1 MKTIIPLLLL
11 SMLTACSTATLRDP
25 VANPHGLT
33 NPDLIKA
40 QIEHIAKLE
49 REMEKREQEMKYQHL
64 KELTQIQVQQKQQP
78 AAAQGHTNCKLLC
91 F

>member
-1 MKTIIPLLLL
+1 
-11 SMLTACSTATLRDP
+11 
-25 VANPHGLT
+25 
-33 NPDLIKA
+33 LIKA

-64 KELTQIQVQQKQQP
+64 KELTQIQVQQKQT
-78 AAAQGHTNCKLLC
+78 AASGHTNCKLLC

>member
-11 SMLTACSTATLRDP
+11 SMLTACSTATLKDP

-40 QIEHIAKLE
+40 QIDQIAKLE
-49 REMEKREQEMKYQHL
+49 RDMEKREQEMKYQHL
-64 KELTQIQVQQKQQP
+64 KELTQMQMQQKQQP
-78 AAAQGHTNCKLLC
+78 VSAQGHANCKLLC

>member
-40 QIEHIAKLE
+40 QIDYIAKLE
-49 REMEKREQEMKYQHL
+49 REMEKREQELKYQHL
-64 KELTQIQVQQKQQP
+64 KELTQIQVQQKQ
-78 AAAQGHTNCKLLC
+78 AASSGHNNCKLLC

>member
-11 SMLTACSTATLRDP
+11 SMLTACSTATLKDP

-49 REMEKREQEMKYQHL
+49 REMEKREQELKYQHL
-64 KELTQIQVQQKQQP
+64 KELTQIQVQRQQSAP
-78 AAAQGHTNCKLLC
+78 APGHVSCKLLC

>member
-1 MKTIIPLLLL
+1 MKTIIPVLLL
-11 SMLTACSTATLRDP
+11 SLLTACSTAIHKDP
-25 VANPHGLT
+25 VTNPHMLT

-49 REMEKREQEMKYQHL
+49 REMERREQEMKYQHL
-64 KELTQIQVQQKQQP
+64 KEMTQMQMQQKQSAP
-78 AAAQGHTNCKLLC
+78 GHNNCKLLC